1 MTFFIL
7 EPFFK
12 WIVKFEQRDPHDRDL
27 THRLNII
34 RILASRYIYKKRMD
48 IVGEIMIP
56 LASKLG
62 LGYLY
67 HE

>member
-1 MTFFIL
+1 MR
-7 EPFFK
+7 
-12 WIVKFEQRDPHDRDL
+12 VL

-34 RILASRYIYKKRMD
+34 RILALRYIYKKRMD

-56 LASKLG
+56 LASKLS
-62 LGYLY
+62 LDYLY